1 MAHGAVVG
9 SALVSLIDR
18 HQGAAGLTEAVSAL
32 VTELKMATR
41 NQRGAERDPA

>member
-18 HQGAAGLTEAVSAL
+18 HQGAAGLAEAVSAL
-32 VTELKMATR
+32 VTDLKTATLD
-41 NQRGAERDPA
+41 QSGAERDVV